1 MEEKLFDNA
10 DFSARKDDKKPER
23 EKAVK
28 QKTKN
33 DRTKKDPA
41 KKDPDK
47 KEKDKKEK
55 KKPEKAK
62 RKKDSDRVFLNASII
77 GFFITSF
84 SFLVMPMDGYL
95 KFVTANIITIV
106 SGALFWFGLVL
117 GFVSLIVLSSRM
129 KKWCVSHHID
139 PGKNKIKKIGL
150 INFFKSKTASVFDI
164 LTIISLIAMII
175 FFIVNQYSII
185 NYALCAVFTF
195 SLAMHSILNGKLYT
209 FVCNKRRVLK
219 KLEEEKNKS
228 DKGDL
233 QL

>member
-10 DFSARKDDKKPER
+10 DFTARKDDKKNEPE
-23 EKAVK
+23 KDVK
-28 QKTKN
+28 QRSKKNLTKE
-33 DRTKKDPA
+33 DQ
-41 KKDPDK
+41 DK
-47 KEKDKKEK
+47 KKKNKKEK
-55 KKPEKAK
+55 KHEKAS
-62 RKKDSDRVFLNASII
+62 RKKDSDRILLNASII

-95 KFVTANIITIV
+95 KFVTSNIITIV
-106 SGALFWFGLVL
+106 SGALFWFGLIL

-129 KKWCVSHHID
+129 KKWCVTHHID
-139 PGKNKIKKIGL
+139 PGKNNIKKIGL

-175 FFIVNQYSII
+175 FFIVDQYSII

-219 KLEEEKNKS
+219 KIEVEKNKS